1 MTRVLANHE
10 DLAMASDDFALVAHF
25 LDRRTYLHFS
35 IPFGYAFSSIYKR
48 PAADVIAE
56 IRRGK
61 PAGSLLEAVRDTP
74 AIQVVD
80 GQLDRDLVARENL
93 DVVHTHLPRNVG
105 QDLVAVLEL
114 DLEHRVRQRFK
125 DRALKLD
132 DILFRQLCSPLNVD
146 LRQQHEMISNI

>member
-1 MTRVLANHE
+1 M
-10 DLAMASDDFALVAHF
+10 
-25 LDRRTYLHFS
+25 
-35 IPFGYAFSSIYKR
+35 
-48 PAADVIAE
+48 
-56 IRRGK
+56 
-61 PAGSLLEAVRDTP
+61 
-74 AIQVVD
+74 
-80 GQLDRDLVARENL
+80 
-93 DVVHTHLPRNVG
+93 HTHLPRNVG

>member
-1 MTRVLANHE
+1 MLFVPERYTPLRQVIGRH
-10 DLAMASDDFALVAHF
+10 
-25 LDRRTYLHFS
+25 LHFYLIS
-35 IPFGYAFSSIYKR
+35 
-48 PAADVIAE
+48 
-56 IRRGK
+56 GK
-61 PAGSLLEAVRDTP
+61 D
-74 AIQVVD
+74 
-80 GQLDRDLVARENL
+80 L

>member
-35 IPFGYAFSSIYKR
+35 IPFGYAFSSISKR

-56 IRRGK
+56 IGEENPRF
-61 PAGSLLEAVRDTP
+61 PLLEAVRDAP

-80 GQLDRDLVARENL
+80 GQLDRDLIARENL
-93 DVVHTHLPRNVG
+93 DVVHTHLP
-105 QDLVAVLEL
+105 
-114 DLEHRVRQRFK
+114 
-125 DRALKLD
+125 
-132 DILFRQLCSPLNVD
+132 
-146 LRQQHEMISNI
+146 

>member
-1 MTRVLANHE
+1 MILH
-10 DLAMASDDFALVAHF
+10 LSHIF
-25 LDRRTYLHFS
+25 LTEGRTFISQFLSVMRSLLYTNVQPQTLL
-35 IPFGYAFSSIYKR
+35 PRFGEENPRF
-48 PAADVIAE
+48 P
-56 IRRGK
+56 
-61 PAGSLLEAVRDTP
+61 LLEAVRDAP

-80 GQLDRDLVARENL
+80 GQLDRDLIAREDL

-105 QDLVAVLEL
+105 QD
-114 DLEHRVRQRFK
+114 RVRQRFK

>member
-56 IRRGK
+56 IGEENPRF
-61 PAGSLLEAVRDTP
+61 PLLEAVRDAP

-80 GQLDRDLVARENL
+80 GQLDRDLIAREDL
-93 DVVHTHLPRNVG
+93 DVVHSHLARNVG
-105 QDLVAVLEL
+105 C
-114 DLEHRVRQRFK
+114 
-125 DRALKLD
+125 
-132 DILFRQLCSPLNVD
+132 DINPIFQLYAKHSIG
-146 LRQQHEMISNI
+146 E